1 MALPQVGDGYQ
12 VSDGN
17 TNEDKKVGGTAMLF
31 SGGVGIYGFNTAI
44 TADTTTTTAV
54 AGSLAITSNATGRG
68 KLFVSDG
75 TKWQFA
81 AIS

>member
-12 VSDGN
+12 FSDGN
-17 TNEDKKVGGTAMLF
+17 PNEAKKVGGTAMLF
-31 SGGVGIYGFNTAI
+31 SGGVGVYGLDTPI

-54 AGSLAITSNATGRG
+54 AGSLAIPSNSTGRG

-75 TKWQFA
+75 SKWQFA